1 MPAETH
7 PYQHLPASGFWR
19 SGVAQRGVP
28 HFDQLWTPRF
38 PMPRGTRFATAGS
51 CFAQHIS
58 AWLRRHGHAWL
69 DSEPAPAGLTER
81 ERSEG
86 GWGVFSF
93 RTGNIYTAE
102 LFLQWV
108 RWAIGVEAP
117 VNEAVEHDGAW
128 YDPFRPLIPA
138 RGLPSA
144 AAVSEARMHTLH
156 AMRQALQQT
165 DVLIFTLG
173 LTEGWVHADGHAYP
187 ACPGTLRGHFD
198 ARVHHFVNRGVEA
211 IVADLDRAFDA
222 LRAIRPGMR
231 FLLTVSPVPLTAT
244 ASGDHVLVATTYS
257 KSVLRAAA
265 GALRERRADTDYF
278 PSYELISSFASRG
291 RFYDE
296 NLRTVTAEGVDF
308 VMGHFGRAIGDTLPA
323 DAARTAPAA
332 DAGPPDGDSARDV
345 GQAPLPPRPP
355 RPHGPHE
362 PHEPHEPPADGDAVC
377 EDILLDTWNRAAA
390 PAASTRLCLIGDSHM
405 GMLSAALGRLGVPHC
420 GGMLMSGSDWFDNAF
435 RPDGERIL
443 EPTADHGARQRW
455 EQTLPFF
462 TSRRGRG
469 TASATVL
476 LNLGLHTHVSVPSFL
491 DWHLRKRGHLK
502 LGLEDSRQFFF
513 QINRDKLVVAEQLV
527 REGYRV
533 VLVTDPPTQHLDP
546 ETVRMV
552 PAFEAYERLACSLF
566 AEIGCDSFIARDHL
580 GGAAFEARFTPA
592 TRLADGRMDWLHG
605 SADYYA
611 ELARRLV
618 DRYRLAAGAPAG
630 H

>member
-1 MPAETH
+1 MPADQH
-7 PYQHLPASGFWR
+7 PYQHLPPSGFWR

-28 HFDQLWTPRF
+28 HFEQLWTPRF

-58 AWLRRHGHAWL
+58 AWLRRHGHSWL
-69 DSEPAPAGLTER
+69 DSEPAPAGLNER
-81 ERSEG
+81 ERAEG

-93 RTGNIYTAE
+93 LTGNIYTAE

-108 RWAIGVEAP
+108 RWAIGVDAP

-128 YDPFRPLIPA
+128 HDPFRPLIPT

-144 AAVSEARMHTLH
+144 EAVFEARAHTLQR
-156 AMRQALQQT
+156 MRQALLQT

-187 ACPGTLRGHFD
+187 ACPGTLRGRFD

-222 LRAIRPGMR
+222 LRAIRPEMR

-291 RFYDE
+291 RFYDD

-308 VMGHFGRAIGDTLPA
+308 VMGHFGRAIGDDASAEESLPA
-323 DAARTAPAA
+323 PPAADGRPGGVAVAPAA
-332 DAGPPDGDSARDV
+332 QPARPR
-345 GQAPLPPRPP
+345 APRA
-355 RPHGPHE
+355 HSDE
-362 PHEPHEPPADGDAVC
+362 VC

-390 PAASTRLCLIGDSHM
+390 PAAGTRLCLMGDSHM
-405 GMLSAALGRLGVPHC
+405 GMLSAALNRLGVPHC

-435 RPDGERIL
+435 RPDPQRIL
-443 EPTADHGARQRW
+443 ELTADDGARQRW

-462 TSRRGRG
+462 TERQGRS
-469 TASATVL
+469 TAAATVL

-502 LGLEDSRQFFF
+502 LSVEDGRQFFRL
-513 QINRDKLVVAEQLV
+513 INRDKLVVAEQLV
-527 REGYRV
+527 NDGYRV

-552 PAFEAYERLACSLF
+552 PAFEAYERLACTLF
-566 AEIGCDSFIARDHL
+566 AEVGCESFIARDHL
-580 GGAAFEARFTPA
+580 GGAAFEARFTPT
-592 TRLADGRMDWLHG
+592 TRLAGGEMDWLHG
-605 SADYYA
+605 SEDYYA
-611 ELARRLV
+611 ELARQLVQRL
-618 DRYRLAAGAPAG
+618 RLAAGAQPG
-630 H
+630 L